1 MYDHIYSQSPY
12 GLCLCRCLCVS
23 LSLAAALCPSFY
35 KKIKTSSAPVSNS
48 NVVPTCRI
56 FV

>member
-35 KKIKTSSAPVSNS
+35 KKKNIQCP
-48 NVVPTCRI
+48 RLQL
-56 FV
+56 

>member
-1 MYDHIYSQSPY
+1 MIIYILNRLMVSVSAAVSAS
-12 GLCLCRCLCVS
+12 LCLS
-23 LSLAAALCPSFY
+23 PPLSALLST
-35 KKIKTSSAPVSNS
+35 KKKTSSAPVSNS

>member
-1 MYDHIYSQSPY
+1 MIIYILNRLMVSVSAAVSAS
-12 GLCLCRCLCVS
+12 LCLS
-23 LSLAAALCPSFY
+23 PPLSALLST
-35 KKIKTSSAPVSNS
+35 KKKKTSSAPVSNS

>member
-23 LSLAAALCPSFY
+23 VSLAADLCPSFY
-35 KKIKTSSAPVSNS
+35 KKNNLLSMLYAHNCLSS
-48 NVVPTCRI
+48 T
-56 FV
+56 F